1 MKLDSVRSYVV
12 RNPKP
17 CIGGKYLFFIKLQTD
32 DGLVGWG
39 ESAVLGCY
47 VDVWKAYD
55 PVVQGI
61 FHARVEGRSAF
72 DREAIA
78 KDIYDTLCNSRPDM
92 FGAGIISA
100 FDIALW
106 DIVGKHCN
114 LPISDLLG
122 GKTRN
127 SVRAYSYI
135 YPKLARGQDALEHSM
150 QDTLEW
156 FDPEKLAISAR
167 EMVEQEGFTAL
178 KYDPLPTPGR
188 TGRHD
193 TPWSLSNQD
202 FRTME
207 LTLSAVRDA
216 VGDDV
221 DILIGT
227 HGQTTTAAARDI
239 ARVFEKYHVRW
250 FEEPVPCENRREM
263 GRVASFTSI
272 PVASGERL
280 TGIHEFHQLF
290 DEHAVAYA
298 QPDLGACGGI
308 TAAKKIAALAE
319 AHYVQMAPHVWGG
332 PIILAAALQL
342 DLTIPNFFIQ
352 ESTFRPNTFH
362 DFVLDEPIRMKDG
375 YLIPNGRPGLG
386 HNLVESELEKHLA

>member
-135 YPKLARGQDALEHSM
+135 YPKLARGQDALEQSPRVRPSIFCLTVQVACM
-150 QDTLEW
+150 FFALIGALVVGLSLGALGSGGSILTVPVLTFLVGQ
-156 FDPEKLAISAR
+156 PEKVAIA
-167 EMVEQEGFTAL
+167 G
-178 KYDPLPTPGR
+178 
-188 TGRHD
+188 
-193 TPWSLSNQD
+193 SL
-202 FRTME
+202 
-207 LTLSAVRDA
+207 VI
-216 VGDDV
+216 V
-221 DILIGT
+221 
-227 HGQTTTAAARDI
+227 
-239 ARVFEKYHVRW
+239 
-250 FEEPVPCENRREM
+250 
-263 GRVASFTSI
+263 
-272 PVASGERL
+272 
-280 TGIHEFHQLF
+280 
-290 DEHAVAYA
+290 
-298 QPDLGACGGI
+298 GGI
-308 TAAKKIAALAE
+308 ALVGASR
-319 AHYVQMAPHVWGG
+319 AWRAG
-332 PIILAAALQL
+332 A
-342 DLTIPNFFIQ
+342 
-352 ESTFRPNTFH
+352 
-362 DFVLDEPIRMKDG
+362 
-375 YLIPNGRPGLG
+375 
-386 HNLVESELEKHLA
+386 